1 MGRVNRMT
9 MISIKAKNMI
19 AEFIIVTSSV
29 NYMVRKNKPKRP
41 KRPRHPLGCDGG
53 FSYTVG
59 NARSTHLVSCGMGL
73 L

>member
-41 KRPRHPLGCDGG
+41 KRPRHPLG
-53 FSYTVG
+53 
-59 NARSTHLVSCGMGL
+59 
-73 L
+73 